1 MLAGLPVIASR
12 AGEMPATIT
21 PQTGR
26 IVPPQDVEALTSAL
40 YELLC
45 QPDQLALMGQRAR
58 STVLERFGA
67 ARFDQTGH
75 TILARVEQI
84 VRARRHK

>member
-1 MLAGLPVIASR
+1 MLAVLPVIASR
-12 AGEMPATIT
+12 AGEMPSTIT

-26 IVPPQDVEALTSAL
+26 IGPPQDVEALTSAL
-40 YELLC
+40 HELLR
-45 QPDQLALMGQRAR
+45 QPEQLAAMGQRAR

-67 ARFDQTGH
+67 ARFDQTGR

-84 VRARRHK
+84 VKDNR